1 MLLDMKNKAMIAKY
15 AEKYGSFY
23 LYDES
28 CIISSVNVLK
38 ENFPQIEFLYSVK
51 CNSNHDV
58 LHSVFAHSFGA
69 DAASLGEV
77 LLANE
82 AGLTK
87 DKIYYSAP
95 GKTMEDI
102 EAAISKSILIADSLD
117 EIKRIQMIASKSDI
131 TVNIG
136 IRINPDFSFHGNC
149 GQPSK
154 FGIDEE
160 QAVEFVRNYDCKNV
174 KITGIHVHLR
184 SQELNVGTLSDYYGK
199 ILHLAEKFHSLCG
212 ELDYVNMGSGMG
224 IQYSVDETP
233 LDMKLL
239 SAGIKSEIDRFKTT
253 YPNTKLII
261 ETGRYVVGKSG
272 VYVTKV
278 VERKVSHQKTYLI
291 LKNTLNGFIRPSLA
305 VLVTRCAAQD
315 EPAPSEPLFTGKN
328 TFQFLTLKDDAPT
341 EPVTLVGN
349 LCTAADVVA
358 EDIML
363 PHLECGDCIVITNAG
378 SYAAVLSPMQFAAQ
392 EKPVEI
398 FLTADDRIIV
408 D

>member
-1 MLLDMKNKAMIAKY
+1 MKNKAIIAKY
-15 AEKYGSFY
+15 AEKYDSFY

-28 CIISSVNVLK
+28 CIINSVNVLK
-38 ENFPQIEFLYSVK
+38 ENFSQIEFLYSVK
-51 CNSNHDV
+51 CNPNRHV
-58 LHSVFAHSFGA
+58 LRSVFAHGFGA

-77 LLANE
+77 LLANK
-82 AGLTK
+82 AGLSK

-102 EAAISKSILIADSLD
+102 KAAISKSILIADSLD
-117 EIKRIQMIASKSDI
+117 EIRRIQIIASQAGI

-136 IRINPDFSFHGNC
+136 IRINPNFSFCRNC
-149 GQPSK
+149 GQSSK

-160 QAVEFVRNYDCKNV
+160 QAVEFIRNYDCKNV
-174 KITGIHVHLR
+174 KITGIHVHLK
-184 SQELNVGTLSDYYGK
+184 SQELDARILSDYYGK
-199 ILHLAEKFHSLCG
+199 MLHLAEKFHSLCG

-233 LDMKLL
+233 LDMKILGADISSKL
-239 SAGIKSEIDRFKTT
+239 DKFKAAC
-253 YPNTKLII
+253 PNTKLII

-278 VERKVSHQKTYLI
+278 VDRKVSHQKTYLI

-305 VLVTRCAAQD
+305 ILVMRYAAQD

-328 TFQFLTLKDDAPT
+328 TFQFLTLKDEEPT
-341 EPVTLVGN
+341 ELVTLVGN
-349 LCTAADVVA
+349 LCTATDVVA

-378 SYAAVLSPMQFAAQ
+378 SYAAVLSPMQFATQ
-392 EKPVEI
+392 EKPIEL
-398 FLTADDRIIV
+398 FLTTDDKIIEG
-408 D
+408 

>member
-1 MLLDMKNKAMIAKY
+1 MKNKALIAKY
-15 AEKYGSFY
+15 TEKYGSFY

-28 CIISSVNVLK
+28 FIINNVNVLK
-38 ENFPQIEFLYSVK
+38 ENFPQIDFLYSVK
-51 CNSNHDV
+51 CNPNRHV
-58 LHSVFAHSFGA
+58 LHSVFAHGFGA

-77 LLANE
+77 LLANK

-87 DKIYYSAP
+87 NKIYYSAP

-117 EIKRIQMIASKSDI
+117 EIRRIQMVSSQAGI
-131 TVNIG
+131 TANIG
-136 IRINPDFSFHGNC
+136 IRINPDFSFCGNC
-149 GQPSK
+149 GQSSK

-160 QAVEFVRNYDCKNV
+160 QAVEFIQNYDCKNV

-184 SQELNVGTLSDYYGK
+184 SQELNARTLSDYYGK
-199 ILHLAEKFHSLCG
+199 MLRLAEKFHSLCG
-212 ELDYVNMGSGMG
+212 ELNFVNMGSGMG

-239 SAGIKSEIDRFKTT
+239 GADISSELDKFKAA

-278 VERKVSHQKTYLI
+278 VDRKVSHKKTYLI

-305 VLVTRCAAQD
+305 ALVMRYAAQE
-315 EPAPSEPLFTGKN
+315 EPAPFEPLFTRKDA
-328 TFQFLTLKDDAPT
+328 FQFLTLKDEEPT
-341 EPVTLVGN
+341 ELVTLVGN
-349 LCTAADVVA
+349 LCTATDVVA

-378 SYAAVLSPMQFAAQ
+378 SYAAVLSPMQFSTQ
-392 EKPVEI
+392 EKPVEL
-398 FLTADDRIIV
+398 FLTTDEKIIEG
-408 D
+408 

>member
-1 MLLDMKNKAMIAKY
+1 MKNRALIAKL
-15 AEKYGSFY
+15 AEKYDSFY

-28 CIISSVNVLK
+28 CIISGVNTLK
-38 ENFPQIEFLYSVK
+38 ENFPQIEFLYSIK
-51 CNSNHDV
+51 CNPNHHV
-58 LHSVFAHSFGA
+58 LHSVFTQDFGA

-102 EAAISKSILIADSLD
+102 ESAISRSILIADSLD
-117 EIKRIQMIASKSDI
+117 EIKRIQMIASQAGI
-131 TVNIG
+131 TANIG
-136 IRINPDFSFHGNC
+136 IRINPDFSFCGNC

-160 QAVEFVRNYDCKNV
+160 QAIEFIRNHDCKNV

-184 SQELNVGTLSDYYGK
+184 SQELNTRILSDYYGK
-199 ILHLAEKFHSLCG
+199 MLRLAEKFHSLCG
-212 ELDYVNMGSGMG
+212 ELEYVNMGSGMG
-224 IQYSVDETP
+224 IQYSVNETP

-239 SAGIKSEIDRFKTT
+239 SADISSELDKFKVAH
-253 YPNTKLII
+253 PNTKLII
-261 ETGRYVVGKSG
+261 ETGRYAVGKSG

-278 VERKVSHQKTYLI
+278 VDRKVSRGKTYLI

-305 VLVTRCAAQD
+305 VLVTHYAAQ
-315 EPAPSEPLFTGKN
+315 EGLAPSEPLFTGKDA
-328 TFQFLTLKDDAPT
+328 FQFLTFKDN
-341 EPVTLVGN
+341 EPAELVTLAGN
-349 LCTAADVVA
+349 LCTATDVVA

-363 PHLECGDCIVITNAG
+363 PHLECGDCIAITNAG
-378 SYAAVLSPMQFAAQ
+378 SYAAVLSPMQFATQ

-398 FLTADDRIIV
+398 FLTTDDKIIV
-408 D
+408 G